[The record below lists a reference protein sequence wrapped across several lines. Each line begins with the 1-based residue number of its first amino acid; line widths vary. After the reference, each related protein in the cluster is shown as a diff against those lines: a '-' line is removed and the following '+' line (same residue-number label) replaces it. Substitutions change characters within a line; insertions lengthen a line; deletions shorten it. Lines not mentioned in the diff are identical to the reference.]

1 MTVGSFAAGLS
12 AIIGLLVLGVFL
24 LLFAAVGIGAVSA
37 VIHDRG
43 SPESLRGW
51 ALWLSRGIAYITIA
65 STGTL
70 LVFFGLTAQP
80 VITIILLGVFL
91 LAGVGVWSLTKDYK
105 ITRKDSGEETDE

>member
-12 AIIGLLVLGVFL
+12 ALISLLVLGIFL
-24 LLFAAVGIGAVSA
+24 LFLAAVGIGAVSA

-43 SPESLRGW
+43 SPESLREWG
-51 ALWLSRGIAYITIA
+51 LWLSRGIAYITIA

-70 LVFFGLTAQP
+70 LVFFGLAAQP

-105 ITRKDSGEETDE
+105 ITQKDSDEETDE